1 MKTIYSFISG
11 LTLIVLLLCSCVDD
25 CIINEYNGYISVDV
39 SDDGGNT
46 TRTAYSGLTTTF
58 ENGDAIGIYVVDGS
72 GTVQASNVQY
82 TKSGD
87 SWTSS
92 TPLSF
97 NPDWKYYAYF
107 PYVATPYTPDFTAS
121 GIDNQFDDFITDA
134 SDKFHY
140 ADQSTKANFMAS
152 DLMVAQGELTGSSGF
167 HFSMDHKKGLAV
179 LEGEG
184 ATITSYEGN
193 IPYIN
198 GGKGYFLMKAN
209 TATTIGD
216 YSLTAQAGRYVEQ
229 DVPIDYSKM
238 YLTFEALV
246 DGTFSF
252 SKAGLS
258 YSLDGGTTWTALDAG
273 VSTPMITAGQKV
285 MWKNNTEL
293 TPTSSEGIGNFS
305 ATGYFNAEG
314 NIMSLLFGD
323 NFIGQLSLSGKD
335 YALCYVFGN
344 NKKIKSAKDM
354 VLPATTLSDRCYDSM
369 FAECENITTVPEL
382 PATTMASYCYD
393 NMFYRCT
400 NLEYAPDLPATT
412 LASGC
417 YSGMFNLCT
426 HLTTA
431 PELPATKLETFCYK
445 NMFQNCYLLTMP
457 PELPAT
463 TLANYC
469 YYYMFDGCTNLRK
482 TPTLSATLL
491 RDYCYYNMFSRCTS
505 LTIAPKLPAT
515 TLTKYCYTNMFNGCS
530 SLTTV
535 PSDMLPATTLANN
548 CYQQMFQN
556 CSSLSTAPELPAIS
570 LVSGCYYQMFNK
582 CTNLNYIKA
591 AFTTTPGS
599 TYTQNW
605 VKDIAASGTF
615 VKNSDAAWNVTGASG
630 VPSGW
635 TVQTY
640 TPTP

>member
-152 DLMVAQGELTGSSGF
+152 DLMVAQGELTGSSGV

-198 GGKGYFLMKAN
+198 GGKGYFLMKADAETILAGN
-209 TATTIGD
+209 T
-216 YSLTAQAGRYVEQ
+216 LTARSGRYVTY
-229 DVPIDYSKM
+229 DVPIPFDAQ
-238 YLTFEALV
+238 YLTFTALE
-246 DGTFSF
+246 DGYFQLRMPGNVHTMYITDV
-252 SKAGLS
+252 S
-258 YSLDGGTTWTALDAG
+258 YSLDNGVTWVTTANSSSYVTITTPTVAAGEKVLWKGNGKSTTALSYND
-273 VSTPMITAGQKV
+273 VSTFQSSGRYEVSGNLLSLIKGNHFRTDTYMDDYYQYTFSRLFY
-285 MWKNNTEL
+285 MNTKLVSAENL
-293 TPTSSEGIGNFS
+293 VFPTSMIIGCYRGMFS
-305 ATGYFNAEG
+305 YCDELITPPK
-314 NIMSLLFGD
+314 L
-323 NFIGQLSLSGKD
+323 
-335 YALCYVFGN
+335 
-344 NKKIKSAKDM
+344 
-354 VLPATTLSDRCYDSM
+354 LPATTLKGYCYQEM
-369 FAECENITTVPEL
+369 FAHCPKL
-382 PATTMASYCYD
+382 ATA
-393 NMFYRCT
+393 
-400 NLEYAPDLPATT
+400 
-412 LASGC
+412 
-417 YSGMFNLCT
+417 
-426 HLTTA
+426 
-431 PELPATKLETFCYK
+431 
-445 NMFQNCYLLTMP
+445 

-469 YYYMFDGCTNLRK
+469 YQ
-482 TPTLSATLL
+482 S
-491 RDYCYYNMFSRCTS
+491 MFSYCSS
-505 LTIAPKLPAT
+505 LTTAPKLPAT
-515 TLTKYCYTNMFNGCS
+515 TLSDVCYSSMFSNCS
-530 SLTTV
+530 SLTEA
-535 PSDMLPATTLANN
+535 PELPATTLAYQ
-548 CYQQMFQN
+548 CYQGMFYY
-556 CSSLSTAPELPAIS
+556 CSKLTTAPELPAET
-570 LVSGCYYQMFNK
+570 LVNNCYKEMFRN
-582 CTNLNYIKA
+582 CSNINYIKA
-591 AFTTTPGS
+591 AFTTTLS
-599 TYTQNW
+599 TSYTQNW
-605 VKDIAASGTF
+605 VSGVASSGTF
-615 VKNSDAAWNVTGASG
+615 VKNSAAAWDVTGASG

-635 TVQTY
+635 TTETY
-640 TPTP
+640 TP